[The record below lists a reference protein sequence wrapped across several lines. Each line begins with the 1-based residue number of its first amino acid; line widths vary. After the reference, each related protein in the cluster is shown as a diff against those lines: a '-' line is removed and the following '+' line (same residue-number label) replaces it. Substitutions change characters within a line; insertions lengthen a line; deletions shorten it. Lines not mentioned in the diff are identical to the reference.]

1 VSSRKQARIDRKLAV
16 IKREQTKEK
25 DTPVVKKNS

>member
-1 VSSRKQARIDRKLAV
+1 VSSRKQARIDRKLAL
-16 IKREQTKEK
+16 IKREQAKGS